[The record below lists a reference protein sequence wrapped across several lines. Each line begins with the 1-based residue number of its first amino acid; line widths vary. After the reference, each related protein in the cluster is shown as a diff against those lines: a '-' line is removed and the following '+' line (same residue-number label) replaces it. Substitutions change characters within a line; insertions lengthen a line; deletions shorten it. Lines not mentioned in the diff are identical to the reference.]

1 MPSPKGEP
9 FRNRALD
16 VEYAKLLGS
25 LEVFAGLGRVAV
37 AKLAARLESIS
48 LSEGAELFHQGDP
61 GDAFY
66 LVAKGRLAV
75 FVASESSATPRRV
88 NTVGPGDAFGEMAL
102 LDDHPRTATIR
113 ADTDAEVLRL
123 DRSRFLAL
131 VRDEPSMAL
140 AVARS
145 LGRRLRDRDSPSRPN
160 SGAGAEK
167 AAATRSAP
175 QRQYSVSNGAVGLLL
190 ASAVLALGWAVPPPA
205 GLSPQGWHALAAT
218 MAFVPLLA
226 TEALPDGVSAL
237 LLAGVWVLG
246 GVASPGVALSGFA
259 SQTWV
264 LLVSVLVIGAA
275 IASSGLPYRLA
286 LWTVAHSR
294 GGFAGQVSALCVA
307 GTVLSPA
314 VPNATARVTLVAPA
328 IGELVEA
335 LGYAP
340 RSRPAAGLAMAA
352 LTGGGQMVTPFL
364 TSSTTAVL
372 VFAVLPVTGDIKL
385 DFLSWALF
393 AAPPNILLL
402 LGMILA
408 LVWLY
413 RPRIAAEA
421 ATAPQRETVELQRK
435 LIGPPT
441 RNERISLVAGVG
453 LVAGFVTQ
461 PLHGIDPAWI
471 ATFALGALGAARV
484 VDGGT
489 LMGINWNFVL
499 LFGMLASLANVFRST
514 GLDQW
519 IGASVTGPLASLAS
533 VRVAFVAAVVLFAFA
548 VSFALRWQA
557 AAPLITVV
565 LSPIAVTAGIHPFV
579 VGVVAIMASNVFF
592 LPYQSTGYLALY
604 HGNAGRLFAHAQ
616 ARPAAFAYGAL
627 VLASVCASVG
637 AWRIMGLL

>member
-1 MPSPKGEP
+1 MQSPGHPP

-16 VEYAKLLGS
+16 AEYAGLLS
-25 LEVFAGLGRVAV
+25 KLEVFAGLGRVTL
-37 AKLAARLESIS
+37 AKLVARLESIS
-48 LSEGAELFHQGDP
+48 VPEGAELFRQGDP

-66 LVAKGRLAV
+66 LVVKGRLAV
-75 FVASESSATPRRV
+75 FVASQSDATARRV
-88 NTVGPGDAFGEMAL
+88 NSVGPGDAFGEMAL
-102 LDDHPRTATIR
+102 LEDHPRTATIR
-113 ADTDAEVLRL
+113 ADTDVEVLRL
-123 DRSRFLAL
+123 ERGRFLAL
-131 VRDEPSMAL
+131 VRDEPSVAL

-145 LGRRLRDRDSPSRPN
+145 LGRRLRDRDSPARTTKGQAEAPSTARP
-160 SGAGAEK
+160 
-167 AAATRSAP
+167 AARRKHGLTK
-175 QRQYSVSNGAVGLLL
+175 GAVGLLL
-190 ASAVLALGWAVPPPA
+190 AAVLLAAGWIVPPPT
-205 GLSPQGWHALAAT
+205 GLSLQGWQALAAT
-218 MAFVPLLA
+218 MAFIPLLA

-246 GVASPGVALSGFA
+246 GVASPGMALSGF
-259 SQTWV
+259 SSPSWV

-307 GTVLSPA
+307 GTILSPA

-335 LGYAP
+335 LGYTP

-352 LTGGGQMVTPFL
+352 LTGCGQMVAPFL

-372 VFAVLPVTGDIKL
+372 VFAVLPQTGDIRL

-393 AAPPNILLL
+393 AAPANVLLL
-402 LGMILA
+402 LGMIISLI
-408 LVWLY
+408 VLY
-413 RPRIAAEA
+413 RPRTEAEI
-421 ATAPQRETVELQRK
+421 ATAPQRETVALQRK

-441 RNERISLVAGVG
+441 RSERISLVVG
-453 LVAGFVTQ
+453 IALIVGFVAQ
-461 PLHGIDPAWI
+461 PLHGVDPAWV
-471 ATFALGALGAARV
+471 AAFALAALGAGRV
-484 VDGGT
+484 IEGST
-489 LMGINWNFVL
+489 LTSVNWNFVL
-499 LFGMLASLANVFRST
+499 LFGMLASLANVFKST
-514 GLDQW
+514 GLEQW

-533 VRVAFVAAVVLFAFA
+533 MRVAFVAAVALLTFA

-565 LSPIAVTAGIHPFV
+565 LSPIAVTSGIHPFV
-579 VGVVAIMASNVFF
+579 VGLVAIMASNVFF

-604 HGNAGRLFAHAQ
+604 HGNGGRLFTHAQ
-616 ARPAAFAYGAL
+616 ARPAALAYGAMV
-627 VLASVCASVG
+627 VLSVCASVG